1 MAEEEEVKAPFS
13 EQIRSFGRVFWIA
26 NWMELVER
34 FAYYGVR
41 VVLPVYMVLA
51 ISEGGPELT
60 HVQKGSIYA
69 LWAVVQSFIP
79 IFTGGFADRYGFK
92 TNIAIS
98 TVLKIIGYL
107 VMGYCIR
114 LSVMVDGMPLAEAR
128 DAGTDS
134 VYGIFFTGAMFL
146 ALGTAVFKPGLH
158 GLIAH
163 EMPKKSSALGW
174 SLFYQMVNWGGF
186 IGPMIAGFL
195 RVLEWEYVFLSCAVG
210 IALNFI
216 PLFMFSEPK
225 REKKDERSTATV
237 LKESVLGLL
246 DARLFFFTMCF
257 AGFWLMF
264 YQLFDILPNFIDDWI
279 DSRAVADAL
288 GSWVPRAGDDN
299 LTQEWMLNLNAGM
312 IMLTAF
318 FFGYLT
324 GFIRPLTAIVL
335 GIGVSAVAI
344 FGLGMSM
351 NGWWILGAIALFSVG
366 EMLAS
371 PTKMRYLN
379 GIAPPG
385 KQGLYMGYVNMT
397 VGIGWSVGSVIAGEM
412 YEKGG
417 DKVNLARRYLVE
429 HFDFSESAADA
440 LERGSV
446 LETLM
451 ERGNFDVW
459 EVRQVLWDAYSPQ
472 SMWAVFTGIG
482 VVSLLML
489 LVYDR
494 VVEAAKKNPKHSFNT
509 KGHIWVRTAL
519 FPIVGAFAWAMVSK
533 FLRLTEA
540 AVQAQVMATAEGTVV
555 PDMPGLLTRLD
566 PALILLTFLFGG
578 LLVSSFFYTAPPLVA
593 DDSDDDPEG
602 DAEGDAKPEAF

>member
-1 MAEEEEVKAPFS
+1 MAEEEVKAPFS

-92 TNIAIS
+92 KNIAVA
-98 TVLKIIGYL
+98 TVLKIVGYL
-107 VMGYCIR
+107 IMGYCIR
-114 LSVMVDGMPLAEAR
+114 LSGVIDGMPLAEAR
-128 DAGTDS
+128 AAGTDS
-134 VYGIFFTGAMFL
+134 VYGVFFVGAMFL

-163 EMPKKSSALGW
+163 EMPKKSSSLGW
-174 SLFYQMVNWGGF
+174 AVFYQMVNWGGF
-186 IGPMIAGFL
+186 IGPMIAGYL
-195 RVLEWEYVFLSCAVG
+195 RLLDWEYVFLICAVG

-216 PLFMFSEPK
+216 PLFMFAEPK
-225 REKKDERSTATV
+225 RENTDERSTATV

-279 DSRAVADAL
+279 DSRAIVAAL
-288 GSWVPRAGDDN
+288 GGDIPATPDGN
-299 LTQEWMLNLNAGM
+299 MTQAWMINVNSGM

-318 FFGYLT
+318 AFGYVT

-335 GIGVSAVAI
+335 GIAVSAVAI

-351 NGWWILGAIALFSVG
+351 NGWWILGAIALFSIG

-429 HFDFSESAADA
+429 HFDFSESAAGA

-451 ERGNFDVW
+451 ERGGFDVW

-482 VVSLLML
+482 VASLLML
-489 LVYDR
+489 LIYDR

-509 KGHIWVRTAL
+509 KGHLWVRTAL

-533 FLRLTEA
+533 FMRLTEA
-540 AVQAQVMATAEGTVV
+540 ALVAQQTAESEGTLV
-555 PDMPGLLTRLD
+555 PEMPGLLTRLD
-566 PALILLTFLFGG
+566 PALILLTVLFGG
-578 LLVSSFFYTAPPLVA
+578 LLVSSFFYTAPPLL
-593 DDSDDDPEG
+593 SDDDT
-602 DAEGDAKPEAF
+602 DADADGEAKPEAF

>member
-1 MAEEEEVKAPFS
+1 MAEEEDVKAPFS
-13 EQIRSFGRVFWIA
+13 EQIRSFGRTFWIA
-26 NWMELVER
+26 NWMELIER

-79 IFTGGFADRYGFK
+79 IFTGGLADRYGFK
-92 TNIAIS
+92 LNIAIA

-114 LSVMVDGMPLAEAR
+114 LSGIVDGMPLAEAR

-158 GLIAH
+158 GLIAQ

-174 SLFYQMVNWGGF
+174 SVFYQMVNWGGF

-195 RVLEWEYVFLSCAVG
+195 RVLDWEYVFLACAAG

-225 REKKDERSTATV
+225 REQVDERSTATV

-299 LTQEWMLNLNAGM
+299 LTQEWMLNINAGM

-318 FFGYLT
+318 IFGYLT

-351 NGWWILGAIALFSVG
+351 NGWWIIGAIALFSVG

-397 VGIGWSVGSVIAGEM
+397 VGIGWSIGSVVAGEM

-429 HFDFSESAADA
+429 NYGFSEGAASG

-446 LETLM
+446 IETLM
-451 ERGNFDVW
+451 QEGNLDVW

-482 VVSLLML
+482 VASLVML
-489 LVYDR
+489 LIYDR
-494 VVEAAKKNPKHSFNT
+494 VIEAAKKNPKHSFNT

-519 FPIVGAFAWAMVSK
+519 FPIVGAFAWAMVAK
-533 FLRLTEA
+533 FTRLTDA
-540 AVQAQVMATAEGTVV
+540 AVAAQDMAREAGVTV

-566 PALILLTFLFGG
+566 PALILLTLLFGG
-578 LLVSSFFYTAPPLVA
+578 LLVSSFFYTAPPLV
-593 DDSDDDPEG
+593 PEESG
-602 DAEGDAKPEAF
+602 PEDDAEPSSS

>member
-128 DAGTDS
+128 EAGTDS
-134 VYGIFFTGAMFL
+134 VYGIFFAGAMFL

-216 PLFMFSEPK
+216 PLFMFAEPK
-225 REKKDERSTATV
+225 REKKDERSTWTV

-344 FGLGMSM
+344 FGLGLSM

-429 HFDFSESAADA
+429 HFDFSESAAGA

-451 ERGNFDVW
+451 ERGGFDVW

-482 VVSLLML
+482 VASLLML

-533 FLRLTEA
+533 FLRLTNA
-540 AVQAQVMATAEGTVV
+540 AVSAQLTAESEGTLV
-555 PDMPGLLTRLD
+555 PEMPSLLTRLD
-566 PALILLTFLFGG
+566 PALILLTVLFGG
-578 LLVSSFFYTAPPLVA
+578 LLVSSFFYTAPPLLS
-593 DDSDDDPEG
+593 DDSDADPDTEG
-602 DAEGDAKPEAF
+602 DGEPEAF